1 MCMYVSKPGLESLN
15 LTLQEIPI
23 GKVVDE
29 PQSSS
34 SFDLLLEIQ
43 TGKVLTLQVVMYC
56 LELYNCV

>member
-56 LELYNCV
+56 